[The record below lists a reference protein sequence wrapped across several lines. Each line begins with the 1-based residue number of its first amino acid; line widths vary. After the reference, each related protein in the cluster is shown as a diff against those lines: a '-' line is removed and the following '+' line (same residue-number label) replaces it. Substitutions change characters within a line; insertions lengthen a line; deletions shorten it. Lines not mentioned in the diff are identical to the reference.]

1 MQRLKNSHRTVDTW
15 GGGSQQPVAPIG
27 WSTDQYSAY
36 APDGTKFDLYDP
48 ALWDYDG
55 KLKADAAA
63 QKAADD
69 AAAQKAADD
78 AAAAQKAADDA
89 AAAAAQKAADEAA
102 AAAAAQKAADA
113 AAADAA
119 DEPDHSDVG
128 VYTYH
133 HEDQFNFHHD
143 STVPHH
149 IPTTKISA
157 DIAAMHPHI
166 PTHGVKVV

>member
-1 MQRLKNSHRTVDTW
+1 MDV
-15 GGGSQQPVAPIG
+15 PIG
-27 WSTDQYSAY
+27 WSTDQYNFAY
-36 APDGTKFDLYDP
+36 APDGTKFALYDP
-48 ALWDYDG
+48 AMWDYDD

-63 QKAADD
+63 QKAAD
-69 AAAQKAADD
+69 
-78 AAAAQKAADDA
+78 A
-89 AAAAAQKAADEAA
+89 AAAA
-102 AAAAAQKAADA
+102 
-113 AAADAA
+113 AA